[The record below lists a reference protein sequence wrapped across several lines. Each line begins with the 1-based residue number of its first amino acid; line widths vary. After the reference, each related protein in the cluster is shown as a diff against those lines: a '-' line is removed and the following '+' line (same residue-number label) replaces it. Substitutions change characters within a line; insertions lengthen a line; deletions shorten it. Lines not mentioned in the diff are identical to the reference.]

1 MWPEIRI
8 KCSELKGQPRSLC
21 CDLELIILII
31 IIIIIIIIL
40 IIIIIIIINF
50 INERQCSPHKPRHYS
65 QNASLSP
72 QVKVTLSIPLL

>member
-1 MWPEIRI
+1 MWAELRI
-8 KCSELKGQPRSLC
+8 KCSKLKGQPRSLC

-31 IIIIIIIIL
+31 IIIIIII
-40 IIIIIIIINF
+40 NF
-50 INERQCSPHKPRHYS
+50 INERQCSPDKLRHYS